1 MLTFSAALV
10 KRNECE
16 RTKKD
21 DLVSACGRC
30 CGLSGRSSFR
40 ALWKHGDHFGQ
51 VVNAVIRP
59 DAADQRHIVVRELR
73 IPRTLGCILAGAAFS
88 AAGSLMQGVTR
99 NPLADSGLLGINA
112 GASFALA
119 LCLAFLPGLGFTGV
133 VIFSFLGASV
143 SMLAVY
149 GLMSMR
155 HRKLEPVRLVLAGSA
170 VSIFLSSL
178 SQAVSIFFQIGHDL
192 TFWTADGAA
201 GIRSRQ
207 LLLAGPVIVSGLVA
221 AVLLS
226 GRVSMLSPGG
236 CRERPGAGSGAFP
249 FPLSSYCSAACGR
262 RRGPYRA
269 CCLRRSGSPCGP
281 LFYRSGL
288 SGGHSLFHGGGRFL
302 YAHCRYYFPYHQC
315 ACGNAY
321 WSDFFAYRGA
331 VFHLDC
337 KKGGQ
342 RL

>member
-1 MLTFSAALV
+1 MTLFLLAVGAAVFLAAALSV
-10 KRNECE
+10 LYGSMEI
-16 RTKKD
+16 T
-21 DLVSACGRC
+21 
-30 CGLSGRSSFR
+30 
-40 ALWKHGDHFGQ
+40 FGQ

-99 NPLADSGLLGINA
+99 NPLSDSGLLGINA

-178 SQAVSIFFQIGHDL
+178 SQAVSIFFQIGYDL
-192 TFWTADGAA
+192 TFWTAGGAA

-226 GRVSMLSPGG
+226 GRVSMLSLGEDAAKGLGLEVERSRFLCLLTVLLLAGG
-236 CRERPGAGSGAFP
+236 AVALTGPVAFVGLLVP
-249 FPLSSYCSAACGR
+249 
-262 RRGPYRA
+262 
-269 CCLRRSGSPCGP
+269 PCGP

-315 ACGNAY
+315 ACRNAH
-321 WSDFFAYRGA
+321 WSDFFGYRGA
-331 VFHLDC
+331 VFHLDR

>member
-1 MLTFSAALV
+1 MRSVLRSFWPQLFPCFMEAWRSLWAGGKRRHPAGCCGSAAY
-10 KRNECE
+10 RSPG
-16 RTKKD
+16 TAY
-21 DLVSACGRC
+21 SPYA
-30 CGLSGRSSFR
+30 GLYPSRRRLFRSG
-40 ALWKHGDHFGQ
+40 
-51 VVNAVIRP
+51 
-59 DAADQRHIVVRELR
+59 
-73 IPRTLGCILAGAAFS
+73 FS
-88 AAGSLMQGVTR
+88 HAGS
-99 NPLADSGLLGINA
+99 NPESSCGFRTAGINA

-149 GLMSMR
+149 ELMSMR

-192 TFWTADGAA
+192 TFWTAGGAA

-302 YAHCRYYFPYHQC
+302 YAHSRYYFPYHQC